1 MYQVLSEEGSE
12 PTAGFVVLEEN
23 QKRDFHVADCFMKV
37 AACVCN
43 LVIAGNE
50 HSTRGDEKEDSS
62 HGMILPNHIS

>member
-1 MYQVLSEEGSE
+1 
-12 PTAGFVVLEEN
+12 
-23 QKRDFHVADCFMKV
+23 MKV